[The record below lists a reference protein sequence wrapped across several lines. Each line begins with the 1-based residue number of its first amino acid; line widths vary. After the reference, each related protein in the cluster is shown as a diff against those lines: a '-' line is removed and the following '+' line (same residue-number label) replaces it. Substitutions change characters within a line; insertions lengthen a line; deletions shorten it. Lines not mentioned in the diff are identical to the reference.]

1 MDRAYKDLGE
11 EFVFLMSTNQRKI
24 YSYILAAVGRQ
35 SIADEIMQQTSLTM
49 WRNFARFQRGTN
61 FTAWG
66 KEIAKYEIFTYRK
79 KNSKEQFLDPESL
92 RRVLEASQKVEKSSD
107 QRMKALE
114 GCLEKLTEKK
124 RSLLQYRYQEGL
136 SCSAVADKMQLPLAT
151 VYRTMAR
158 IHKVLQDCIHRTLI
172 LWETES

>member
-1 MDRAYKDLGE
+1 M
-11 EFVFLMSTNQRKI
+11 
-24 YSYILAAVGRQ
+24 
-35 SIADEIMQQTSLTM
+35 
-49 WRNFARFQRGTN
+49 
-61 FTAWG
+61 
-66 KEIAKYEIFTYRK
+66 
-79 KNSKEQFLDPESL
+79 DPESL

-114 GCLEKLTEKK
+114 GCLEKLTERK
-124 RSLLQYRYQEGL
+124 RCLLQYRYQEGL